1 MEQRPKL
8 PKGTTIESFSAPKSK
23 YKTVTYIGKGG
34 FSHVYEVKRSKD
46 SRVFAMKVVLM
57 TGFHRDRPMETMFRE
72 EATRLMQVGHHLHIM
87 ELVDVAIFDDY
98 GALVMELASEGNL
111 QNVYRR
117 ISKEHHEALSQRV
130 TYEMTEALHYI
141 HTQNPAIVHRD
152 IKPDNILVFLSGTT
166 RKPCYLF
173 KLSDFG
179 ISNTVDDSDEIEDPA
194 FPRVVYEPMS
204 GRAHHPYR
212 APETAKK
219 LGDIHPRGLETKADI
234 WSLAVI
240 LSEIHNNTVGSYNP
254 PSLRNIPAKALPL
267 IKAMLIQDASKRPS
281 AQDCK
286 KYDWYKQGATVIIHK
301 VANSAKGENPL
312 GESMQRL
319 SID

>member
-1 MEQRPKL
+1 
-8 PKGTTIESFSAPKSK
+8 
-23 YKTVTYIGKGG
+23 
-34 FSHVYEVKRSKD
+34 
-46 SRVFAMKVVLM
+46 MKVVLM
-57 TGFHRDRPMETMFRE
+57 TGFHRERLKETIFRE

-111 QNVYRR
+111 QNIYRQM
-117 ISKEHHEALSQRV
+117 SKEHHAALSQRV

-141 HTQNPAIVHRD
+141 HSQNPAIVYRD
-152 IKPDNILVFLSGTT
+152 IKPDNILVFLSGTA

-179 ISNTVDDSDEIEDPA
+179 ISTTVDDSDEIENPA
-194 FPRVVYEPMS
+194 FPGVVYEPMS
-204 GRAHHPYR
+204 GRAYHSYR

-219 LGDIHPRGLETKADI
+219 LGGIHPRGFENKADI
-234 WSLAVI
+234 WSLGVVI
-240 LSEIHNNTVGSYNP
+240 SQIHNNTVGSLNS
-254 PSLRNIPAKALPL
+254 PSLQNIPAKALPL
-267 IKAMLIQDASKRPS
+267 IKAILTQDASKRPS

-312 GESMQRL
+312 GESLQRL